1 MKEKTGNA
9 KAKQTARA
17 YVRKRNEGAGEAWER
32 RYSMH
37 IRMKREV
44 SKELAS
50 MQGLC
55 LAHGK
60 RETLAD
66 LFEEVA
72 MPALRRHVRRY
83 AQRAAK
89 ARQSRKAVAK

>member
-9 KAKQTARA
+9 KAKQTARSA
-17 YVRKRNEGAGEAWER
+17 IRKRNEGAGEVLR
-32 RYSMH
+32 RNFSMH

-83 AQRAAK
+83 AERAQK
-89 ARQSRKAVAK
+89 ARQSRKAVA